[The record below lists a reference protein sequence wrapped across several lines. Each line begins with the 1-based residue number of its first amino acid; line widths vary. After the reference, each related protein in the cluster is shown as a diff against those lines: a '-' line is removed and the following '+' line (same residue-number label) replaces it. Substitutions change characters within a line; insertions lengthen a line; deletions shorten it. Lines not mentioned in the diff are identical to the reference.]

1 MKIRIKTK
9 RTLLHARKAFLLLNA
24 CCLLCA
30 GCTSEGSQKPA
41 AEALS
46 LVLAGMDGSD
56 GVSFEGA
63 AALLLDGKLLKE
75 SALTY
80 GGSVEDHNKVSLYT
94 LLPDKEGQ
102 TAAAVDEQ
110 KRLRTSQTAGAYAAR
125 LARTSGGWTQLGE
138 SATGELNPLPGLNP
152 LRQLEELEKLDKQT
166 VTEEGRAARGTRL
179 LRIELTP
186 EAAKSQLASALE
198 RDMQAVRPEA
208 SISGGA
214 ALSGEEQAEL
224 TAFWEQKE
232 QELRD
237 KLAQAEIT
245 SVYSLQVDSKRNRP
259 KKLSWT
265 RKVSLPASIGQGA
278 EEVYVSEVEFYGY
291 R

>member
-1 MKIRIKTK
+1 M
-9 RTLLHARKAFLLLNA
+9 HARKAFLLLNA